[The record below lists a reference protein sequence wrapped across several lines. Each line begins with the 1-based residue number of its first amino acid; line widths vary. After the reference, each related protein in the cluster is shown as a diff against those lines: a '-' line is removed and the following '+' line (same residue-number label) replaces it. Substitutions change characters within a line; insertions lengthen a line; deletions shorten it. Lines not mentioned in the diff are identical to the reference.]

1 MINLLIDTGVMMDY
15 LSERIPFADDSARL
29 FQLGRS
35 RSLRISA
42 TSSSFG
48 TLFYILKKFNT
59 KKRLIA
65 SLKGLTEIVRII
77 KVNEESV
84 LNALDSDWRDFEDAS
99 QYFSAIQYKSIEA
112 IITRNTKDYKGSSL
126 PVLTPGEFIEARKAT
141 EF

>member
-1 MINLLIDTGVMMDY
+1 MMDY
-15 LSERIPFADDSARL
+15 LSDRTPFVEDSSVV
-29 FQLGRS
+29 FQLARNN
-35 RSLRISA
+35 SLRLSA

-48 TLFYILKKFNT
+48 TLYYILKKFNA

-65 SLKGLTEIVRII
+65 SLKGLAEIVRII

-84 LNALDSDWRDFEDAS
+84 LNALDSDWRDLEDAI
-99 QYFSAIQYKSIEA
+99 QYYSAMQYKSIEA

-126 PVLTPGEFIEARKAT
+126 PVLTPGEFLEAMKAT